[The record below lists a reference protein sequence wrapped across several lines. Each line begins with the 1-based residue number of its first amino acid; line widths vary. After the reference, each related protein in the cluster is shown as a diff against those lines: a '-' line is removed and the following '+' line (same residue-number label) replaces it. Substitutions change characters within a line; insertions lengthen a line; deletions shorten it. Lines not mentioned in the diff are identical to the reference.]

1 MVYIFRNINID
12 YIQSKI
18 IMVKSFD
25 CSKCG
30 GFHPRPINRNCKEPK
45 VNAETASM
53 DTNSQILHE
62 LKNLSS
68 RMSQIEDKV

>member
-1 MVYIFRNINID
+1 
-12 YIQSKI
+12 
-18 IMVKSFD
+18 MVKSFD
-25 CSKCG
+25 CLKCG

-45 VNAETASM
+45 VTKETDNM

-68 RMSQIEDKV
+68 RMSHIEERVQENRPEEIPS